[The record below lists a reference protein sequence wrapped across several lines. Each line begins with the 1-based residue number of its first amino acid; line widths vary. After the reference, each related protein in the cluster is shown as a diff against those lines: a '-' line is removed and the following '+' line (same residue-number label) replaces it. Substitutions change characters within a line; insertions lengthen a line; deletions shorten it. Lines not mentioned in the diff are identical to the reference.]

1 MAKESEKIHQETR
14 CCKVLLTPN
23 QVEIF
28 DHWVELERQAW
39 NACLGEIDFTND
51 YRAYNPLSAKAIKK
65 YEGDY
70 CSPIPWSY
78 SRYFLDNGCYSRDEN
93 NKDKIDSKDDFATV
107 PLEIGYKNNWG
118 YFAPCCHLV
127 DRASNWIVKQLE
139 SSKESDNGW
148 IGGYGYSCPIS
159 YHYWEND
166 GGIDFINPVFGFL
179 FKASNKAISAK
190 FRNEHFSKF
199 RLETQEV
206 LNRILNGQNGLPKLN
221 QKVLDSFCN
230 HLSMSFESFKKGDG
244 GKPKFRGKK
253 NTPKSIENSN
263 PDGCIKINPDDTIS
277 GFCSTTFGENKNNT
291 LIAPGISKIWRNHDG
306 TIPKVTVIKIV
317 KKNRGFEVHLTGPI
331 QNKKPSTKQP
341 DKMIGLDPGLIH
353 YMTDDSGNTIEMP
366 RFYKRIEKTL
376 AKLQSQVIHKQK
388 ENLIIWLND
397 PSRTT
402 DDIKKLANIS
412 EDKASKLLSISSESK
427 AMEIISNNQWQS
439 LLHRLPINLS
449 GNRIVGLR
457 NKIAKLQEKA
467 ALQRKQFI
475 EYHTTRLARN
485 YNLVAIEDGLQ
496 GNKLRSKPNAKQDE
510 SGKFLP
516 NGASAKKGLNKSFA
530 DRSIGRFTSRL
541 SDKLKLA
548 GGELV
553 KVPSAYTSCTCPVCG
568 NKDTGHSLKRQRK
581 NKSRILTCSNCNESF
596 DRDAKAANFILQK
609 GYEILTKESL
619 TIDHP
624 HAKDNPLREHILTR
638 KQEFLVKQSSE
649 SCGSVGVKSSTKKK
663 TKSKA
668 DTAKASRVKKNKP
681 SAPVDNS
688 AFKGFGPLFG

>member
-1 MAKESEKIHQETR
+1 MAKEKELEKISQETR
-14 CCKVLLTPN
+14 RCKVLLTPS

-78 SRYFLDNGCYSRDEN
+78 SRYFLDNGCYSRDEKHKEKFD
-93 NKDKIDSKDDFATV
+93 NKNDFVAV
-107 PLEIGYKNNWG
+107 PLEIGYRTNRG
-118 YFAPCCHLV
+118 YFAPCCYLV
-127 DRASNWIVKQLE
+127 DRASNWIVKQSE

-148 IGGYGYSCPIS
+148 IGGYGYSCPVS
-159 YHYWEND
+159 YHYWENNGD
-166 GGIDFINPVFGFL
+166 IDFVKPVFGFL

-199 RLETQEV
+199 RIETQEV
-206 LNRILNGQNGLPKLN
+206 LNRILNSQKGLPKLN

-230 HLSMSFESFKKGDG
+230 HLSMSFELFKKGDG

-253 NTPKSIENSN
+253 DTPKSIENSN

-277 GFCSTTFGENKNNT
+277 GFCPTTFGENKSNV
-291 LIAPGISKIWRNHDG
+291 LVAPGISKIWRNHDG

-341 DKMIGLDPGLIH
+341 DKMIGLDPGLKH

-366 RFYKRIEKTL
+366 RFYKKIEKTL
-376 AKLQSQVIHKQK
+376 AKLQNQVIHKQK

-397 PSRTT
+397 PNRTT

-412 EDKASKLLSISSESK
+412 EDKASKLLSVSSESK

-449 GNRIVGLR
+449 GSRIIDLR

-467 ALQRKQFI
+467 ALQRKHFI

-496 GNKLRSKPNAKQDE
+496 GNKLRGKPSTKQDE
-510 SGKFLP
+510 STGQFLP
-516 NGASAKKGLNKSFA
+516 NGASAKKGLNKSFT

-541 SDKLKLA
+541 GDKLKLT

-553 KVPSAYTSCTCPVCG
+553 KVPSAYTSSICPICNHKEIDAEYRKKQG
-568 NKDTGHSLKRQRK
+568 KRKDRLF
-581 NKSRILTCSNCNESF
+581 TCSSCNSTF
-596 DRDAKAANFILQK
+596 DRDARAANFILQK
-609 GYEILTKESL
+609 GYELSAKKTL
-619 TIDHP
+619 TIGHP

-638 KQEFLVKQSSE
+638 KQDFLE
-649 SCGSVGVKSSTKKK
+649 NRANC
-663 TKSKA
+663 A
-668 DTAKASRVKKNKP
+668 NRANRANR
-681 SAPVDNS
+681 
-688 AFKGFGPLFG
+688 